1 MKKVIHLM
9 STDDYSGA
17 EKVAMDI
24 IDGLKNEYEFIY
36 VTRKGKINKVLEEKN
51 VKYINIKKLSIKE
64 VRRVI
69 KECKPDIIHA
79 HDYRASVIAALSFVN
94 IPIISHLHNN
104 SPWLKKINLFSIIFM
119 LISFRIKR
127 ILAVSKSIENEYVFS
142 SIIKNKIKVV
152 SNPVSRESILDKIP
166 KDTEIKKEY
175 DICFSGRLTKQKN
188 PIKFIEIVSKVKEK
202 NKNIK
207 VVMLGDGELRN
218 SCKEKIR
225 ELNLEDN
232 IRILGFVKDPYV
244 IMAQS
249 KIFCL
254 TSDWEG
260 YGLVAFEALTL
271 GLPCIV
277 SNVGGLVDIVDES
290 CGKLCTNKQDFVNS
304 INNIL
309 IDINMY
315 NILKVGAINKSKK
328 LDNFDEYM
336 KNINKCYQK
345 IKIKE
350 RNKR

>member
-1 MKKVIHLM
+1 MKRVIHLM

-24 IDGLKNEYEFIY
+24 INGLKNEYEFIY
-36 VTRKGKINKVLEEKN
+36 VTRKGKINEILKEKN
-51 VKYINIKKLSIKE
+51 IKYVNIRELSVKE
-64 VRRVI
+64 VRRIV

-79 HDYRASVIAALSFVN
+79 HDYRASVIAAFSFIKV
-94 IPIISHLHNN
+94 PIISHLHNN

-119 LISFRIKR
+119 LTSFRIKR
-127 ILAVSKSIENEYVFS
+127 ILAVSKSIENEYIFS
-142 SIIKNKIKVV
+142 SIIKNKIEVV
-152 SNPVSRESILDKIP
+152 GNPVSRESILDKIP

-202 NKNIK
+202 NKNVK

-232 IRILGFVKDPYV
+232 IKLLGFVKNPYI
-244 IMAQS
+244 IMAKS

-260 YGLVAFEALTL
+260 YGLVVFEALTL
-271 GLPCIV
+271 GLPCVV
-277 SNVGGLVDIVDES
+277 SKVGGLVDIVDDN
-290 CGKLCTNKQDFVNS
+290 CGKLCIKEKEFVDS

-309 IDINMY
+309 INT
-315 NILKVGAINKSKK
+315 NIYKILRNGAISKSKK

-336 KNINKCYQK
+336 KK
-345 IKIKE
+345 ISKYYRII
-350 RNKR
+350 

>member
-1 MKKVIHLM
+1 MKRVIHLM

-24 IDGLKNEYEFIY
+24 INGLKNEYEFIY
-36 VTRKGKINKVLEEKN
+36 VTRKGKINEILKEKN
-51 VKYINIKKLSIKE
+51 IKYVNIRELSVKE
-64 VRRVI
+64 VRRIV

-79 HDYRASVIAALSFVN
+79 HDYRASVIAAFSFIKV
-94 IPIISHLHNN
+94 PIISHLHNN

-119 LISFRIKR
+119 LTSFRIKR
-127 ILAVSKSIENEYVFS
+127 ILAVSKSIENEYIFS
-142 SIIKNKIKVV
+142 SIIKNKIEVV
-152 SNPVSRESILDKIP
+152 GNPVSRESILDKIP

-188 PIKFIEIVSKVKEK
+188 PIKFIEIVSKIKEK
-202 NKNIK
+202 NKNVK

-225 ELNLEDN
+225 VLNLEDN
-232 IRILGFVKDPYV
+232 IKLLGFVKNPYI
-244 IMAQS
+244 IMSKS

-271 GLPCIV
+271 GLPCVV
-277 SNVGGLVDIVDES
+277 SKVGGLVDIVDEN
-290 CGKLCTNKQDFVNS
+290 CGKLCIKEKEFVDS

-309 IDINMY
+309 IDTNIY
-315 NILKVGAINKSKK
+315 NILKNGAINKSEK
-328 LDNFDEYM
+328 LDNFDQYM
-336 KNINKCYQK
+336 NNLDRIYKNLT
-345 IKIKE
+345 
-350 RNKR
+350 

>member
-1 MKKVIHLM
+1 M

-24 IDGLKNEYEFIY
+24 INGLKNEYEFIY
-36 VTRKGKINKVLEEKN
+36 VTRKGKINEILKEKN
-51 VKYINIKKLSIKE
+51 IKYVNIRELSVKE
-64 VRRVI
+64 VRRIV

-79 HDYRASVIAALSFVN
+79 HDYRASVIAAFSFIKV
-94 IPIISHLHNN
+94 PIISHLHNN

-119 LISFRIKR
+119 LTSFRIKR
-127 ILAVSKSIENEYVFS
+127 ILAVSKSIENEYIFS
-142 SIIKNKIKVV
+142 SIIKNKIEVV
-152 SNPVSRESILDKIP
+152 GNPVSRESILDKIP

-202 NKNIK
+202 NKNVK

-232 IRILGFVKDPYV
+232 IKLLGFVKNPYI
-244 IMAQS
+244 IMAKS

-260 YGLVAFEALTL
+260 YGLVVFEALTL
-271 GLPCIV
+271 GLPCVV
-277 SNVGGLVDIVDES
+277 SKVGGLVDIVDDN
-290 CGKLCTNKQDFVNS
+290 CGKLCIKEKEFVDS

-309 IDINMY
+309 INT
-315 NILKVGAINKSKK
+315 NIYKILRNGAISKSKK

-336 KNINKCYQK
+336 KK
-345 IKIKE
+345 ISKYYRII
-350 RNKR
+350 